1 MSFSIQLLRMSISPR
16 RIIQVNLILFTCMH
30 KGHPVRD
37 NLIIHPRHCACLPA
51 HQISS
56 SQQPVV
62 RTYHL
67 CPCSTMPSPSSH
79 LRARACIACRCRRSW
94 SRSFRRRPP
103 SMFRYIAFLGLHC
116 SGGIRVES
124 HMMGLISPPTDIT
137 FIEHMGG
144 HYELGWKGERSTKHF
159 MVLDFQQ
166 ECFLC
171 LYDEGNSINNLVISS
186 F

>member
-1 MSFSIQLLRMSISPR
+1 MPSCAPDIVFTATCGQNIPSVP
-16 RIIQVNLILFTCMH
+16 LF
-30 KGHPVRD
+30 D
-37 NLIIHPRHCACLPA
+37 NALSLVPFARVLALHAVA
-51 HQISS
+51 
-56 SQQPVV
+56 VV
-62 RTYHL
+62 RG
-67 CPCSTMPSPSSH
+67 
-79 LRARACIACRCRRSW
+79 RA
-94 SRSFRRRPP
+94 PP
-103 SMFRYIAFLGLHC
+103 AMFRYIAFLGLHC

-171 LYDEGNSINNLVISS
+171 LYHEGNSINNLVISS